1 MRALCA
7 SVSQNKLLID
17 QVSLRGL
24 NQAKDGK
31 LIGLEVKHI
40 VRRRVRFS

>member
-1 MRALCA
+1 MRVLCA

-31 LIGLEVKHI
+31 LIGQEVKHI
-40 VRRRVRFS
+40 VRRRIRTS